1 MVGFRAR
8 RVRHSDR
15 IGVGSEHDHR
25 DQHQRSY
32 FDPRS
37 RDADSEGVFEVLRM
51 VSLLD
56 SCLLER
62 DIEFLQLSCS
72 CLSAF
77 ANVSTLVGLLLLS
90 P

>member
-1 MVGFRAR
+1 
-8 RVRHSDR
+8 
-15 IGVGSEHDHR
+15 
-25 DQHQRSY
+25 
-32 FDPRS
+32 
-37 RDADSEGVFEVLRM
+37 M

-56 SCLLER
+56 SCLLEQ